1 MREELKNILFMGLG
15 AISLTGEKANE
26 LKNELLVKGEALYKE
41 GMVKNEELKRDIKDR
56 IKDSVTIEVKS
67 NTKEDII
74 SAIKSMSD
82 EDKKEIEEAL
92 KVTKKDKKD

>member
-1 MREELKNILFMGLG
+1 M
-15 AISLTGEKANE
+15 
-26 LKNELLVKGEALYKE
+26 VKGEALYKE